1 MVPSMGHGATDKD
14 MMPPMCHSGT
24 NVPCYQRYA
33 MLLEACHGATDVPW
47 CQRHA
52 MVLQMGD
59 GGTDKAMKR
68 QMWHNASNVRWLA
81 VARVAG
87 LAS

>member
-1 MVPSMGHGATDKD
+1 MVP
-14 MMPPMCHSGT
+14 
-24 NVPCYQRYA
+24 
-33 MLLEACHGATDVPW
+33 EACHGATDVPW

-68 QMWHNASNVRWLA
+68 QMWHNAGIGMLWSGVTVTLREGETANLLRLNY
-81 VARVAG
+81 
-87 LAS
+87 